1 MRKFLAI
8 AVLIPLAVIIV
19 IFAVAN
25 REIVTISLDPFN
37 AAHPAYALK
46 LPLFVLIFVL
56 VAFGV
61 VVGGVAAWLRQH
73 RWRVR
78 ARRAVAEARDLRVR
92 LDAEQPRANVPA
104 VPDRSPPFIVP
115 PAA

>member
-1 MRKFLAI
+1 
-8 AVLIPLAVIIV
+8 
-19 IFAVAN
+19 
-25 REIVTISLDPFN
+25 
-37 AAHPAYALK
+37 
-46 LPLFVLIFVL
+46 
-56 VAFGV
+56 

-78 ARRAVAEARDLRVR
+78 ARRAEAEARDLRVR
-92 LDAEQPRANVPA
+92 LDAEQPRGNMPA

>member
-8 AVLIPLAVIIV
+8 AILVPLAVIIV

-25 REIVTISLDPFN
+25 REIVAVSLDPFN
-37 AAHPAYALK
+37 SAHPAYVVK

-61 VVGGVAAWLRQH
+61 VVGGFAAWLRQH

-78 ARRAVAEARDLRVR
+78 ARRAEAEVRDLRVR
-92 LDAEQPRANVPA
+92 LGVEQPRANVPA
-104 VPDRSPPFIVP
+104 VPDRPPPFIVP

>member
-78 ARRAVAEARDLRVR
+78 ARRAEAEARDLRAR
-92 LDAEQPRANVPA
+92 LDSTEPRRNLPA
-104 VPDRSPPFIVP
+104 VADASRTFIVP